1 MNRRQFVFAMSGMV
15 ALLGGAR
22 PGRAECGGVN
32 IREFVET
39 TYYKQARL
47 HAAKTPLDN
56 EDFHALFSPGMRRLM
71 QAPRQYPR
79 SQMLGPL
86 LNAFFGYGV
95 LPGAEIKVGKVEH
108 HSGEEETGPATVR
121 VEIEHRGEPHR
132 ILVHVVGP
140 GDDWRIANIIYDS
153 GKSLIDHYRSITGL

>member
-108 HSGEEETGPATVR
+108 HSGEEETGRHGPRRDRTSRRAAQDPR
-121 VEIEHRGEPHR
+121 SRRRSRRRLAHRQHH
-132 ILVHVVGP
+132 L
-140 GDDWRIANIIYDS
+140 
-153 GKSLIDHYRSITGL
+153 